1 LSDRKGSTASRRWEA
16 ISDDRPPSETDDGA
30 DGADVDDEGTQTNVN
45 DERTRAGGE
54 RTQTD
59 DNRTTGG
66 DEQMSTQQEETNVDR
81 DIGPSYD
88 GSLRSQIRNHRIHL
102 GVIAALGLY
111 PFVYSALTMAPVVG
125 STFDLFLPRMETM
138 VFVIVIGLFAMSFDF
153 VSGYTGYLSFGHA
166 LFYGTGAYFVLMAAN
181 GLVPFLS
188 AETPYLLLVV
198 YGALLATVFAVVVG
212 VLSFR
217 LTGVYFAMLTL
228 GFAELANIFIR
239 DWSYLGVAPE
249 SGISFGSG
257 FALGVPYVDALQIRI
272 GALVGD
278 SFHSVF
284 GLFGMAESTARATV
298 SFYAIG
304 LVVICCYFAMQR
316 IIHSPFG
323 RVMVAIRENEER
335 AKAVGYDTYWY
346 KLGAFSIGA
355 FFAGVAGALAAGY
368 RRGASPENSF
378 DLFVTADALLAAII
392 GGFGTLAG
400 PLYGHLFH
408 ESLDGLLSTE
418 SHGLARYLQ
427 QGIPDGVI
435 EATLVGEITLNT
447 LINGLLAGRA
457 ELYLGLVFIFFVL
470 VVPRGFL
477 GTLRDR
483 IGGTAAEKLPDHIER
498 YLRGF
503 KK

>member
-1 LSDRKGSTASRRWEA
+1 MSRRWGA
-16 ISDDRPPSETDDGA
+16 ISDGRPPADANDGA
-30 DGADVDDEGTQTNVN
+30 D
-45 DERTRAGGE
+45 DERAEGVHETADGKRRDTSDGE
-54 RTQTD
+54 H
-59 DNRTTGG
+59 
-66 DEQMSTQQEETNVDR
+66 MSTTSEDTDTDHQRELA
-81 DIGPSYD
+81 YD
-88 GSLRSQIRNHRIHL
+88 GGLVEQLRNHRVHL
-102 GVIAALGLY
+102 GVVAAFALY
-111 PFVYSALTMAPVVG
+111 PFVYSVLSTAPVVG
-125 STFDLFLPRMETM
+125 STFDLFMPRMETM

-153 VSGYTGYLSFGHA
+153 ISGYTGYLSFGHA

-181 GLVPFLS
+181 GLIPVMS
-188 AETPYLLLVV
+188 AETPYLLLIL
-198 YGALLATVFAVVVG
+198 YGALVATVIAVVVG

-249 SGISFGSG
+249 SGISYGAG
-257 FALGVPYVDALQIRI
+257 FTLGVPYVEALQVRI

-304 LVVICCYFAMQR
+304 AVVLCCYFAMQR
-316 IIHSPFG
+316 IVHSPFG

-335 AKAVGYDTYWY
+335 AKAVGYNTYWY

-368 RRGASPENSF
+368 RRGANPENSF

-427 QGIPDGVI
+427 QGLPEGVTGI
-435 EATLVGEITLNT
+435 ELVGGVTPNT

-483 IGGTAAEKLPDHIER
+483 IGGTVAEKLPAHLER
-498 YLRGF
+498 YLRGLR
-503 KK
+503 